1 MYSCPNC
8 TYQTEIEVNFCPLC
22 GSKLVNNEPAPVAAP
37 ATEVI
42 QNEPVQPVEPVQPAQ
57 PVTYSYQPTLAA
69 QPQYVPQPQ
78 YTPQTQGPSL
88 AMKIVGMALSIGGFF
103 FAFLAFFSSMSIL
116 GYDEAFVMAFVYS
129 IFSLPISI
137 IGLIFSIKGSSQGD
151 TSAFSKVGKIFGII
165 GLALM
170 GFILFVSLVACA

>member
-8 TYQTEIEVNFCPLC
+8 TYQTETEVNFCPLC
-22 GSKLVNNEPAPVAAP
+22 GSKLVNNEPAPVVAP

-42 QNEPVQPVEPVQPAQ
+42 QNEPVQPVQPVQ
-57 PVTYSYQPTLAA
+57 PVTYSYQPTPTA

-103 FAFLAFFSSMSIL
+103 FAFLAFFGSMSIL
-116 GYDEAFVMAFVYS
+116 GYDEAFSVAFVYS
-129 IFSLPISI
+129 IFSLPLSI
-137 IGLIFSIKGSSQGD
+137 IGLIFSIKSSSQGD